1 MKFLKETAKKF
12 SIIKELFEFLMKRK
26 KWWLMPIVLV
36 LILVAVLIILAESS
50 AVGPFVYTLF

>member
-1 MKFLKETAKKF
+1 MEFLKKF
-12 SIIKELFEFLMKRK
+12 AIVRELFEFLAQTR

-36 LILVAVLIILAESS
+36 LILVAALILIAESS

>member
-1 MKFLKETAKKF
+1 MEFLKKF
-12 SIIKELFEFLMKRK
+12 AIIRELFEFLTLTR